1 MDDLLKRMLA
11 VEQEA
16 DALVASATEESRRVR
31 AEARRQ
37 ANEESSREQSA
48 TSAAYAS
55 VVEEAVSAAE
65 TERARLLAAAETE
78 QSARAARLLSSIR
91 GHRGRVVDAL
101 LGLGEA

>member
-16 DALVASATEESRRVR
+16 DALVASATEESRRVL

-48 TSAAYAS
+48 TS
-55 VVEEAVSAAE
+55 EIG
-65 TERARLLAAAETE
+65 RA
-78 QSARAARLLSSIR
+78 
-91 GHRGRVVDAL
+91 HV
-101 LGLGEA
+101 